1 MLSDLIKAGV
11 SKIIVDTQEPERVY
25 QFLPELDFEI
35 VGEWNVI
42 KGLELKTA
50 GHKYNAAPREKSLNA
65 AIEYLLFANR
75 KHFVLF
81 LNPKIENPDLI
92 SEIKQHCLVF
102 VGPDIPHI
110 VGAARI
116 RLPAPSKQEYQK
128 ALKKTSDVD
137 YCQGMLLSEAENCF
151 KYSEYTGTS
160 FLKNRHKFV
169 SSRVIDFIDSHS
181 TFKDLGGFFDFKR
194 WFNKRKYLYKSEA
207 KDYGL
212 TFPKGALLA
221 GVPGCGKSLCAAT
234 LGNESDLPLVRLDLT
249 KVYDQFVGVS
259 ESDLRAAL
267 ESIERAAPAILWIE
281 ELGRLVVGKD
291 SQGDSGTT
299 SRLLAIL
306 LTWLQEH
313 GRDIFTVATVNDLEN
328 IPKEL
333 IRKGRFSEIFTVD
346 YPDHEARKEIW
357 KIHMEKRGLALSYDH
372 ILEILA
378 EKTEGK
384 TGADIESI
392 VEDTLIH
399 CYSMGIK
406 KEHIVGNHFEQIIGG

>member
-1 MLSDLIKAGV
+1 
-11 SKIIVDTQEPERVY
+11 
-25 QFLPELDFEI
+25 
-35 VGEWNVI
+35 
-42 KGLELKTA
+42 
-50 GHKYNAAPREKSLNA
+50 
-65 AIEYLLFANR
+65 
-75 KHFVLF
+75 
-81 LNPKIENPDLI
+81 
-92 SEIKQHCLVF
+92 
-102 VGPDIPHI
+102 
-110 VGAARI
+110 
-116 RLPAPSKQEYQK
+116 
-128 ALKKTSDVD
+128 
-137 YCQGMLLSEAENCF
+137 
-151 KYSEYTGTS
+151 
-160 FLKNRHKFV
+160 
-169 SSRVIDFIDSHS
+169 
-181 TFKDLGGFFDFKR
+181 
-194 WFNKRKYLYKSEA
+194 
-207 KDYGL
+207 
-212 TFPKGALLA
+212 LLA

-328 IPKEL
+328 IPREL
-333 IRKGRFSEIFTVD
+333 IRKGRFSEIFTID

-372 ILEILA
+372 ILEILS
-378 EKTEGK
+378 EKTDGK
-384 TGADIESI
+384 TGAEIESI

-399 CYSMGIK
+399 CYSLGIK
-406 KEHIVGNHFEQIIGG
+406 KEHIVGNHFEQIIGD